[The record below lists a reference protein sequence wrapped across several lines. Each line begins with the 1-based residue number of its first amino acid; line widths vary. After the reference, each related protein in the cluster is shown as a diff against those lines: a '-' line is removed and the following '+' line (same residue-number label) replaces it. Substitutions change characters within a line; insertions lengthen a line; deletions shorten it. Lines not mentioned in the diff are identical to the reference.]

1 MRLIPTNITQK
12 LVGTPDANDP
22 TGGQTLD
29 ALMLRQ
35 KQLQQQRPEIPAQ
48 IASPWQG
55 LSLMANTFTNK
66 IQQERAT
73 AEESAGR
80 AQLAQA
86 MQQRDPTTG
95 ELTPEGQ
102 ATVMK
107 LEPEMGYKFIAD
119 SIANRREQA
128 KPLSD
133 QAKLQAD
140 LTAGRITQEAYNA
153 AVGGGTWKPADIGSL
168 RDDYTKAATTY
179 DSAAPSFQSM
189 KEAANTAL
197 DPRTDTH
204 GKGVADYNMI
214 VAYAKLL
221 DPGSVVREGEV
232 DSVRATGGPAD
243 YLIGYINAINK
254 QGSLSDD
261 VRRGVMKEAN
271 SRMKAYYDQAKGK
284 RDWISGIATRHN
296 VLPDDVVPPLGEFQP
311 WGAPEPEPDPN
322 APKTTVAPEDGAP
335 TPEQLQQAGAPLPS
349 NVQGPIDL
357 TKMPPPAGWKPEV
370 WAEVPME
377 KRRLW
382 LPQ

>member
-1 MRLIPTNITQK
+1 
-12 LVGTPDANDP
+12 
-22 TGGQTLD
+22 
-29 ALMLRQ
+29 
-35 KQLQQQRPEIPAQ
+35 
-48 IASPWQG
+48 
-55 LSLMANTFTNK
+55 
-66 IQQERAT
+66 
-73 AEESAGR
+73 
-80 AQLAQA
+80 
-86 MQQRDPTTG
+86 
-95 ELTPEGQ
+95 
-102 ATVMK
+102 
-107 LEPEMGYKFIAD
+107 
-119 SIANRREQA
+119 
-128 KPLSD
+128 
-133 QAKLQAD
+133 
-140 LTAGRITQEAYNA
+140 
-153 AVGGGTWKPADIGSL
+153 
-168 RDDYTKAATTY
+168 
-179 DSAAPSFQSM
+179 M

-322 APKTTVAPEDGAP
+322 APAVTATPEDGAP
-335 TPEQLQQAGAPLPS
+335 TPEQIQQAGTPLP
-349 NVQGPIDL
+349 VGTQGPIDL
-357 TKMPPPAGWKPEV
+357 TKMPMPEIFKSGQAAWDRVPP
-370 WAEVPME
+370 E